1 MLHLGNLKITSL
13 NLTLRGMKSSS
24 WLCISSYG
32 GGCCKHLPAYPASVL
47 GITQGIVDSGAGI
60 LYLSYRIIVPFPS
73 SRNPLLTHSSI
84 SENRTNELSN
94 FPMCMY
100 HNKIRSDDLSPLK
113 YHLAR
118 RSEGSP
124 AFAFMLNV
132 PLNSSGHAL
141 AWPWASTLSNWVAE
155 LSPWSQSS

>member
-1 MLHLGNLKITSL
+1 MLPLGNLKITSL

-24 WLCISSYG
+24 WLCISSYWG
-32 GGCCKHLPAYPASVL
+32 EWCKHLPAYPASVL
-47 GITQGIVDSGAGI
+47 GTLKVLLTQGLVYSK
-60 LYLSYRIIVPFPS
+60 YLSYRIIVPS
-73 SRNPLLTHSSI
+73 SRNPLPTHSSI
-84 SENRTNELSN
+84 SENRTDELSN

-100 HNKIRSDDLSPLK
+100 HNKIRSDGLSPLK

-124 AFAFMLNV
+124 AFAFMFNV

-141 AWPWASTLSNWVAE
+141 AWLWASTLSNQVAE
-155 LSPWSQSS
+155 LSPWSQSA